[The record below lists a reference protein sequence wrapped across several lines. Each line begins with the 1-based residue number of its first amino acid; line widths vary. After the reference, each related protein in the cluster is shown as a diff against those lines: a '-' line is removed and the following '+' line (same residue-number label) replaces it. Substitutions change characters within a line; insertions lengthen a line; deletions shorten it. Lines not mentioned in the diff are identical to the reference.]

1 MSIKND
7 SIYLYKGFRPYVA
20 KKKLAQYD
28 NTFFSRQRYN
38 IKFMTSFINEFV
50 NIKYYYKRPRVKE
63 DGYLFNF
70 FIHDFSQRNSKNAKA
85 INDFKN
91 TPRML
96 DINFMYSNK

>member
-7 SIYLYKGFRPYVA
+7 SIYLYKGFRPYVP
-20 KKKLAQYD
+20 KKKLESYD
-28 NTFFSRQRYN
+28 NTFFSRKKHH
-38 IKFMTSFINEFV
+38 IKFMISFINEFV

>member
-50 NIKYYYKRPRVKE
+50 NIKYYYKRPKLKE

-70 FIHDFSQRNSKNAKA
+70 FVQDFSQRNSKYSRAL
-85 INDFKN
+85 NDFKN

-96 DINFMYSNK
+96 DIKFMYSNK